1 MTRDTLRSSDEITA
15 ARLQEQESPS
25 SGLQQREYEAL
36 NVDSVARK
44 LAGGAPTAAAQF
56 KTKLFIFEDT
66 TKLDIIYEIRLR
78 SICMRSH
85 GYEDINL
92 VFSASSRTK
101 LGGTV
106 SSSTFKH
113 FKKHE
118 IKSLLVHR
126 CQTPSCIFAQHYG
139 CQIKLDF

>member
-1 MTRDTLRSSDEITA
+1 MCKVWQTQHCEEVCLDPVRIVTRDTLRSSDEITA

-85 GYEDINL
+85 GYEDKPGLFFI
-92 VFSASSRTK
+92 
-101 LGGTV
+101 
-106 SSSTFKH
+106 
-113 FKKHE
+113 
-118 IKSLLVHR
+118 
-126 CQTPSCIFAQHYG
+126 
-139 CQIKLDF
+139 LDV